1 MRIPFR
7 QKLRLGTDIIAVKR
21 ILDYTAPD
29 SEKLQRLTK
38 RFLHLKE
45 LQDLGSRF
53 PWYRELETRGQTD
66 NQNLANW
73 VAGRWAAKEAAKK
86 AWGASRISWKDLRVE
101 PNPNTG
107 QPVIVCN
114 PSPTSVQ
121 DSTEQEALLSIS
133 HDGEYAVATVIAAP
147 LQASI
152 LEDLKKNKAEAQ
164 SRRVAFRSLNQQEQ
178 EEHKE
183 SESTGSDRAKDG

>member
-7 QKLRLGTDIIAVKR
+7 QKLRVGTDIIAVKR

-29 SEKLQRLTK
+29 SQKLQRLTK
-38 RFLHLKE
+38 KFLHIKE
-45 LQDLGSRF
+45 LQDLPKRF
-53 PWYRELETRGQTD
+53 PWYRELEHQGQKD

-73 VAGRWAAKEAAKK
+73 IAGRWAAKEAAKK
-86 AWGASRISWKDLRVE
+86 AWGASRISFKDLRVE

-114 PSPTSVQ
+114 PSSAGVQ

-133 HDGEYAVATVIAAP
+133 HDGEYAVATVIAQP
-147 LQASI
+147 LHTNI
-152 LEDLKKNKAEAQ
+152 LQELKRAKTEAQ
-164 SRRVAFRSLNQQEQ
+164 SRRLATLDLEQKNEQEQ
-178 EEHKE
+178 KE
-183 SESTGSDRAKDG
+183 LQQTPPIHL